1 MSRAQPCYQ
10 LLTSV
15 QLQEHPECLKSTART
30 SLFWRLQLSGV
41 DPSLDCKGDSPITSA
56 VRSISA
62 VDLVAGQIQESAGSR
77 RLQPDPVRPCFLAI
91 TSSDLAQLVS
101 NFHTIHFS
109 PSADIHQYGL
119 LTKYQNLGYLP
130 LTRNV
135 KFRPVHLLVQW
146 RLERRR
152 L

>member
-1 MSRAQPCYQ
+1 MRLVLSRNW
-10 LLTSV
+10 
-15 QLQEHPECLKSTART
+15 KSWFPTMGFRPREA
-30 SLFWRLQLSGV
+30 LFFFA
-41 DPSLDCKGDSPITSA
+41 ITSA
-56 VRSISA
+56 
-62 VDLVAGQIQESAGSR
+62 
-77 RLQPDPVRPCFLAI
+77 
-91 TSSDLAQLVS
+91 DLAQLIP

-119 LTKYQNLGYLP
+119 LTKYQNLGYLS

-135 KFRPVHLLVQW
+135 KFRPVHLFVQW

>member
-1 MSRAQPCYQ
+1 MAGPIPFEIWYALGNP
-10 LLTSV
+10 LL
-15 QLQEHPECLKSTART
+15 
-30 SLFWRLQLSGV
+30 W
-41 DPSLDCKGDSPITSA
+41 
-56 VRSISA
+56 IS
-62 VDLVAGQIQESAGSR
+62 
-77 RLQPDPVRPCFLAI
+77 DPVRPCFLAI
-91 TSSDLAQLVS
+91 TSSDLAQLAP

-119 LTKYQNLGYLP
+119 LTKYQNLGYLS

>member
-1 MSRAQPCYQ
+1 MD
-10 LLTSV
+10 
-15 QLQEHPECLKSTART
+15 
-30 SLFWRLQLSGV
+30 F
-41 DPSLDCKGDSPITSA
+41 
-56 VRSISA
+56 
-62 VDLVAGQIQESAGSR
+62 
-77 RLQPDPVRPCFLAI
+77 RPREALFLAI
-91 TSSDLAQLVS
+91 TSSDLAQLVP

-119 LTKYQNLGYLP
+119 LTKYQNLGYLS

-152 L
+152 LWRQ